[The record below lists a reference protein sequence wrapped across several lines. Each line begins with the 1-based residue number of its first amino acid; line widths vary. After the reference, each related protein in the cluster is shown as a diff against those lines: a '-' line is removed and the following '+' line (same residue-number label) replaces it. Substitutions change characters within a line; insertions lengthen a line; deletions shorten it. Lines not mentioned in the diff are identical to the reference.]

1 MNLRE
6 VRKELRAYFGEVEN
20 RICFV
25 RVRGRVIIDI
35 EYVDFRSEQVV
46 ESDVRRIVGSSFLLN
61 VKRECSAYLISEI
74 RDFIASDKSG
84 ENTFRMI
91 LSNYTSRNIASGSY

>member
-46 ESDVRRIVGSSFLLN
+46 ESDV
-61 VKRECSAYLISEI
+61 
-74 RDFIASDKSG
+74 
-84 ENTFRMI
+84 
-91 LSNYTSRNIASGSY
+91 